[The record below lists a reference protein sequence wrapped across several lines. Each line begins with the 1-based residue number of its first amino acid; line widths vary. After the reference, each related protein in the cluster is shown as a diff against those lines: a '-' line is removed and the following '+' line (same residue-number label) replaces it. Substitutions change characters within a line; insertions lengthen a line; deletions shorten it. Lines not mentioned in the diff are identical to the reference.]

1 MSVLRPHTLAVIL
14 IAFVPALASAA
25 PNGKPAPKPAAQ
37 ASPAKPVVQRTAHHG
52 STAKINPPA
61 HRTQPGRSIG
71 SPTDGHL
78 EGGARLA
85 DAPYL
90 RIVPSYAAGDN
101 RWGLEPLVGL
111 IDRAAKTVRKQYP
124 DAVLSVGHLS
134 RKGGGD
140 LERHASHESG
150 RDADI
155 GFYVKNHV
163 GKPIYAD
170 HFVAFKGDGTA
181 GSWPGAHFDD
191 ARNWALVAALV
202 GDGRAHITHIFVTT
216 ELRQRLLEYAAR
228 IGAPPNLRSRA
239 AEVMAQPKG
248 ALPHDDHF
256 HVRIG
261 CPSGMQQC
269 VEQPVARHH
278 HKGKH
283 PQPQAHARAH
293 GHPGAHGKPAPH
305 SPAAKPRPPAPPS
318 SKSDDGDDDHES
330 QKSGSLIPS
339 LAPIV
344 PGLDSAVIPSP
355 LKPSIAPAAPT
366 KPPAPAIDDPDG
378 VLEQP

>member
-1 MSVLRPHTLAVIL
+1 MSVLRPHTLAIIVV
-14 IAFVPALASAA
+14 AFVPALASAA
-25 PNGKPAPKPAAQ
+25 PNGKPAPK
-37 ASPAKPVVQRTAHHG
+37 TGHHG

-61 HRTQPGRSIG
+61 HRAPPGRSIG

-90 RIVPSYAAGDN
+90 RIVPAYSSGDN

-111 IDRAAKTVRKQYP
+111 IDGAAKTVRKQYP

-181 GSWPGAHFDD
+181 TSWPGARFDD

-216 ELRQRLLEYAAR
+216 ELRQRLLDYAAR
-228 IGAPPNLRSRA
+228 IGAPPGLRSRA

-256 HVRIG
+256 HVRIA
-261 CPSGMQQC
+261 CPQGMQQC

-278 HKGKH
+278 HRPTHG
-283 PQPQAHARAH
+283 QPQVHARAH

-305 SPAAKPRPPAPPS
+305 PPAAKPHPAPPS
-318 SKSDDGDDDHES
+318 SKFDDGDDEHES
-330 QKSGSLIPS
+330 QKSGALIPS

-344 PGLDSAVIPSP
+344 PGLDSAVIPAP

-378 VLEQP
+378 VLDEIR